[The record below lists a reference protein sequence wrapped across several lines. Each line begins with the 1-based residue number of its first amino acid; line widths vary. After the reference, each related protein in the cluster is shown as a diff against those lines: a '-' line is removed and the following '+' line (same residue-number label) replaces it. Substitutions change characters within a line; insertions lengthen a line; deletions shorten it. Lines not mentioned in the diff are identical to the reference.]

1 MTGFVD
7 LNRESHMHSRRIFGN
22 EFAAEV
28 AIPDSAD
35 ALTDAKPLAS
45 PATAPSPDAEEN
57 SNSRQH
63 WPGLVGLLQPHAKLL
78 ALGLIA
84 VVGEGAANLLEP
96 WPLKLAFDS
105 FNHSKAGHGWLNR
118 WLQST
123 FGSDKLHLLE
133 FAAAA
138 VLIIAVLDAVCF
150 FAEKYLTTSVGQWV
164 MHDLR
169 RLLYAHIQHL
179 SLDYHKQKQ
188 TGELISRLTSDI
200 DAIQS
205 FIVSNMLSFLVDG
218 ITLLGMVG
226 IMFYLN
232 WRFTL
237 IALSVAPLLF
247 AVTYSYTRRT
257 KKATREVRKKESEIV
272 SRLQEVLSSIGLVK
286 ALAREDYEQ
295 RRLEEESA
303 ESVQIALR
311 ARSLKARLSPLVGI
325 IVAIGTALV
334 LWFGGRLVLAGSL
347 SAGSL
352 IVFIWYLGKMYKPMQ
367 DFAKMTDS
375 YSKAVVGYERIQEIF
390 ETEPKV
396 LDLPDAIVAPRFHG
410 DIEFDHVSFS
420 YVPERPILRDITFKS
435 TAGQM
440 IALVG
445 PTGAGKTTV
454 ANLIGRFYDP
464 DSGSVRIDGHDVRE
478 FQQKSL
484 RDQMSF
490 VLQESILFRAPVWQ
504 NIAYGKP
511 EATRSQIRRAAELA
525 NAHEFIVKLS
535 DDYDTIIGER
545 GVTLSG
551 GQCQRIAIARAIIR
565 NTPIL
570 IMDEPSSGLDAASE
584 KLVFEALSRLMEG
597 KTTIVIAHRFSTIR
611 SADMILLIKGGR
623 IVERGKHEELLH
635 AGGLY
640 ATLYDLQFQH
650 DDEISDLSLAGTAA

>member
-1 MTGFVD
+1 
-7 LNRESHMHSRRIFGN
+7 MHSQKIIGN
-22 EFAAEV
+22 QFAAEV
-28 AIPDSAD
+28 TIPDEPDASAVG
-35 ALTDAKPLAS
+35 AS
-45 PATAPSPDAEEN
+45 DTEPATGSPG
-57 SNSRQH
+57 H
-63 WPGLVGLLQPHAKLL
+63 WPGLVGLMQPHAKLL

-84 VVGEGAANLLEP
+84 VVGEGVANLLEP

-105 FNHSKAGHGWLNR
+105 FGRSGTPHGWPNR
-118 WLQST
+118 WLHAA
-123 FGSDKLHLLE
+123 FGVDKVALLKV
-133 FAAAA
+133 AA
-138 VLIIAVLDAVCF
+138 VAVLVIALLDAVCF

-169 RLLYAHIQHL
+169 RLLYAHLQHL
-179 SLDYHKQKQ
+179 SLDYHKRKQ

-205 FIVSNMLSFLVDG
+205 FIVSNMLGFLVDG
-218 ITLLGMVG
+218 MTLVGMVVV
-226 IMFYLN
+226 MFYLN

-247 AVTYSYTRRT
+247 MVTYSVTRRS
-257 KKATREVRKKESEIV
+257 KKATREVRKKESEIL
-272 SRLQEVLSSIGLVK
+272 SRLEEVLSSIGVVK

-295 RRLEEESA
+295 QRLEEDSA

-325 IVAIGTALV
+325 IVAAGTALV
-334 LWFGGRLVLAGSL
+334 LWFGGRLVLARSL

-375 YSKAVVGYERIQEIF
+375 YSKAVVGYERIREIF
-390 ETEPKV
+390 ETEAKV
-396 LDLPDAIVAPRFHG
+396 QDLPDSRRAPRFRG
-410 DIEFDHVSFS
+410 EIDFDHVAFS
-420 YVPERPILRDITFKS
+420 YVPGRQVLKDVSFKI
-435 TAGQM
+435 ARGQTV
-440 IALVG
+440 ALVG
-445 PTGAGKTTV
+445 PTGAGKTTI
-454 ANLIGRFYDP
+454 ANMIGRFYDP
-464 DSGSVRIDGHDVRE
+464 DSGTVRIDGCDVRE

-484 RDQMSF
+484 REQMSF

-511 EATRSQIRRAAELA
+511 EATRSEIRRAAEMA
-525 NAHEFIVKLS
+525 NAHEFIVKLGEG
-535 DDYDTIIGER
+535 YNTIIGER
-545 GVTLSG
+545 GATLSG

-570 IMDEPSSGLDAASE
+570 IMDEPSSGLDSASE
-584 KLVFEALSRLMEG
+584 KLVFEALGRLMES

-611 SADMILLIKGGR
+611 RADMILLIKGGR
-623 IVERGKHEELLH
+623 IVEHGKHEDLLRS
-635 AGGLY
+635 GGLY

-650 DDEISDLSLAGTAA
+650 EDEIPNVTLTGTAA

>member
-1 MTGFVD
+1 
-7 LNRESHMHSRRIFGN
+7 LRPHS
-22 EFAAEV
+22 
-28 AIPDSAD
+28 
-35 ALTDAKPLAS
+35 
-45 PATAPSPDAEEN
+45 
-57 SNSRQH
+57 
-63 WPGLVGLLQPHAKLL
+63 KLL
-78 ALGLIA
+78 VLGLFA

-105 FNHSKAGHGWLNR
+105 FSRGSAGHGWLNR
-118 WLQST
+118 WIQST
-123 FGSDKLHLLE
+123 LGSNKIRILE
-133 FAAAA
+133 FAAVA
-138 VLIIAVLDAVCF
+138 VLVIALLDAVCF

-169 RLLYAHIQHL
+169 RLLYSHIQHL
-179 SLDYHKQKQ
+179 SLDYHKHKQ

-205 FIVSNMLSFLVDG
+205 FIVSNMLGFLVDG
-218 ITLLGMVG
+218 MTLVGMVV

-237 IALSVAPLLF
+237 IALSVAPFLF
-247 AVTYSYTRRT
+247 VVTYSYTRRT

-295 RRLEEESA
+295 KRLEEESA

-375 YSKAVVGYERIQEIF
+375 YSKAVVGYERIREIF

-396 LDLPDAIVAPRFHG
+396 LDLPDARRAPRFRG
-410 DIEFDHVSFS
+410 EIEFDHVSFS
-420 YVPERPILRDITFKS
+420 YVPQRSILRDVTFKIE
-435 TAGQM
+435 AGQM
-440 IALVG
+440 VALVG
-445 PTGAGKTTV
+445 PTGAGKTTI
-454 ANLIGRFYDP
+454 ANMIGRFYDP
-464 DSGSVRIDGHDVRE
+464 NSGTVRIDGHDVRE

-490 VLQESILFRAPVWQ
+490 VLQESILFRAPIWQ

-511 EATRSQIRRAAELA
+511 EATRSQIYRAAELA
-525 NAHEFIVKLS
+525 NAHKFIAQLPN
-535 DDYDTIIGER
+535 DYDTIIGER
-545 GVTLSG
+545 GLTLSG

-570 IMDEPSSGLDAASE
+570 IMDEPSSGLDSASE
-584 KLVFEALSRLMEG
+584 KLVFEALGRLTEG
-597 KTTIVIAHRFSTIR
+597 RTTIIIAHRFSTVR
-611 SADMILLIKGGR
+611 RANVILLIKGGR
-623 IVERGKHEELLH
+623 IIERGTHEELLR

-650 DDEISDLSLAGTAA
+650 EDEISSFTLSRYDYVSA